1 MNNNNS
7 ASGQVVGL
15 SLLLQLQR
23 RVRDARTLDEA
34 AFIAVNETKSLL
46 EYRQAALWLIDGGV
60 TAISGLPLPE
70 RQSPYLQWLH
80 NLSTRLPDQ
89 QPAPFAITKDSLPDR
104 VTRDWHEWWPENGL
118 ALPLRQA
125 EGAFLG
131 FLLLARDD
139 AWTEAELPLA
149 TELASM
155 YGHACALHLK
165 QRPLY
170 KRFFR
175 AMRRNRVTALILLI
189 LISVMFIPIHLSVL
203 APAEVTAKD
212 PFLVRAPQDG
222 VIESFHVRPNQDVT
236 EGQLLFRM
244 DRTNLSARLGMAR
257 KAYEVA
263 AEEYRQSAVLALQDD
278 RGKLEMAPRRGKMEE
293 RAAELSGTSKLLNRL
308 EAVAPR
314 DGIAIFSDP
323 TDWVG
328 KGVSIGEKVLLIADP
343 DKAELL
349 IRLPV
354 ADAIAL
360 NPGTRIILYLSSDPR
375 HPKEATLTSAS
386 FRAELLPG
394 GVVGYRLKGDFSD
407 MEELPRIG
415 LSGTAKLYGEK
426 VLLGYALLRRPITA
440 VRQRLGW

>member
-1 MNNNNS
+1 MSENSS
-7 ASGQVVGL
+7 ASGQVIGL

-46 EYRQAALWLIDGGV
+46 QYRQAALWLIDGGV

-80 NLSTRLPDQ
+80 SLGSKLPDQ
-89 QPAPFAITKDSLPDR
+89 QPAPFLIQKETLPER

-125 EGAFLG
+125 EGTFLG
-131 FLLLARDD
+131 FLLLSRDQP
-139 AWTEAELPLA
+139 WIESELPLA

-165 QRPLY
+165 QRPWY
-170 KRFFR
+170 RRFWR
-175 AMRRNRVTALILLI
+175 AMRRNRMTAVILLI
-189 LISVMFIPIHLSVL
+189 LIGVMFIPIHLSVL
-203 APAEVTAKD
+203 APAEVAAKD
-212 PFLVRAPQDG
+212 PFLVRAPTDG
-222 VIESFHVRPNQDVT
+222 VIESFHIRPNQEVT

-244 DRTNLSARLGMAR
+244 DSTNLSARLGMAR

-263 AEEYRQSAVLALQDD
+263 AEEYRQSSVLALQDD
-278 RGKLEMAPRRGKMEE
+278 KGKLEMAPRRGRMEE
-293 RAAELSGTSKLLNRL
+293 RAAELSGTRKLLNRL
-308 EAVAPR
+308 EATAPHA
-314 DGIAIFSDP
+314 GIAVFSDP

-328 KGVSIGEKVLLIADP
+328 KGVSIGEKVLMIADP
-343 DKAELL
+343 ARTELL

-360 NPGTRIILYLSSDPR
+360 TPGTRIILYLSSDPR
-375 HPKEATLTSAS
+375 HPREAVLTSAA
-386 FRAELLPG
+386 FRAELLQG
-394 GVVGYRLKGDFSD
+394 GVVGYRLKGDFVD
-407 MEELPRIG
+407 TADLPRIG
-415 LSGTAKLYGEK
+415 LSGTAKVYGEQ